1 MNEEFDPTDVYKRQL
16 ERDIDY
22 ATQLEQDFS
31 RVTHGST
38 EEEAQPEAEQPAPQE
53 TPEAKEQPQPE
64 PEPEP
69 ELSGETVTFNNGKT
83 YAVEHIE
90 YKGGNPFV
98 KPEFREL
105 YNEGGG
111 GLTYFGQPLGEMNTQ
126 VRERMSAPG
135 TGLADAAVGV
145 VNLGWQ
151 GIARLFGAKDPADIE
166 IPRFQTEEAQTVRD
180 ISSIVL
186 PSIIG
191 GAAATNYFG
200 GLQASR
206 VASQSGNLSRL
217 TALGQDVAF
226 KRFATIGLQGG
237 IGAAVDYV
245 APSNKRDM
253 NVAGTL
259 KEVWPQTWGWVSD
272 DIATLQ
278 SDSPEVKRQKNM
290 KEGVLLS
297 IGADA
302 IVAFSKFVGAKG
314 QLSEATRWI
323 PENEKAKKV
332 TKELNN
338 VPEETPEEVII
349 NGAAKRVEELNE
361 LAEYNL
367 SKSVDLDQPVFGY
380 HDLYDDMEY
389 GLRTSDEGGVLSASV
404 DLVRVEN
411 NIDTVYGRL
420 GSVFTESALKY
431 GLDADEGAYAVIK
444 GIGNQLTEAGRYGY
458 KTSNGKYLSF
468 AEIDDA
474 GSRLAAD
481 LVEMDVTDMK
491 RLLDD
496 FSSIDKETGA
506 KVLTSDAYNASMK
519 AIKFYLKEYASMDTF
534 KAAAYTSTSLGG
546 QISDFAEGARLMEG
560 SIAVSRAQEQI
571 LDRIEFLTTVK
582 AQTSYV
588 RGRLLNLLNTQKANR
603 LQKAQKR
610 ITNLITGEEFAE
622 TFEEGMSTQ
631 AREAKEFV
639 DTLRNV
645 HAERPEMLGPMMLA
659 YEVTDGKVNS
669 ITKLNTYL
677 RNTTGTLS
685 KMFFDRNPEMP
696 SMYMQGIWA
705 NIYNSVLS
713 SMVTPLKAG
722 ASNSALL
729 IERPVATFM
738 GAALNGDMKTIRRG
752 IYQYR
757 AFGDTFRSAYKH
769 MNEVYKRAAKDPTS
783 VGYVMRDDIAV
794 KNEQSM
800 EVLNAFADAEEA
812 RGNVG
817 PAAVVGVIEE
827 LQALER
833 HPWLRFG
840 PNAMTAFDGFTR
852 SVIASVESRG
862 RAYDLIN
869 ASGGAINDVFMD
881 DISKMVYKDMF
892 DKNGMIT
899 DKAVEHASREIAMNL
914 DGELTQSVNEILQAA
929 PIAKPFLM
937 FPRTSSNMLMFAG
950 SHNPAAL
957 FHKKLS
963 DFGPAFED
971 LSKKEVE
978 ELLTRRG
985 LTYTDETL
993 ETTYNTIRAE
1003 MKGRKAV
1010 GMLAVMTAGAMYMQG
1025 NIRGYGHFDKEKQ
1038 RVRRDVGQAPLTYK
1052 GLDGRWYSYEN
1063 LGAISDWLGLT
1074 ATIMDQV
1081 VDGTLD
1087 QNSGELMF
1095 NKMAY
1100 ILAASVTSKSL
1111 MAGLE
1116 PMGDVFSGNP
1126 AALSRWGASFGSGL
1140 APLSGL
1146 RNDLS
1151 RLLTPQLKEVE
1162 QELNQ
1167 LVANRNPIAK
1177 DQLPNKYDYIDG
1189 GLVGVPEDPWTR
1201 IWNTFSPWKVHDD
1214 ISPEKQ
1220 FLIDIEFDG
1229 RPVLST
1235 NGKGVELT
1243 TDMKSEIARIMG
1255 EQGLYRDEIRRIM
1268 NSQDG
1273 RAFREE
1279 FKQALAANK
1288 NDRLPLD
1295 VSKYGN
1301 IHFKLEKA
1309 LRRSMKTAINRMD
1322 PDMRTEVRK
1331 LQSLE
1336 KRLDKAQKSRDLEL
1350 IRSLNNY

>member
-31 RVTHGST
+31 QQIDGVS
-38 EEEAQPEAEQPAPQE
+38 EEETQPPAEQPEVKQQTTEPKPINPPEQE
-53 TPEAKEQPQPE
+53 AATVE
-64 PEPEP
+64 PETEAP
-69 ELSGETVTFNNGKT
+69 KQQ
-83 YAVEHIE
+83 
-90 YKGGNPFV
+90 GGDQRRFR
-98 KPEFREL
+98 KPDGSLDMEALEQAGNEFD
-105 YNEGGG
+105 
-111 GLTYFGQPLGEMNTQ
+111 M
-126 VRERMSAPG
+126 A
-135 TGLADAAVGV
+135 GLAGIGDAAIGL

-151 GIARLFGAKDPADIE
+151 GVARVFGAKDPANIE
-166 IPRFQTEEAQTVRD
+166 LPRFQNEEAQVVRD
-180 ISSIVL
+180 ITGLVL
-186 PSIIG
+186 PSMVG
-191 GAAATNYFG
+191 TGVATGYLKG
-200 GLQASR
+200 VQATRVANQGQKLSR
-206 VASQSGNLSRL
+206 V
-217 TALGQDVAF
+217 TKLGQDVAF
-226 KRFATIGLQGG
+226 KKFAEIGLAGG
-237 IGAAVDYV
+237 VGAVTDYV
-245 APSNKRDM
+245 APSNARDM
-253 NVAGTL
+253 NATGTL
-259 KEVWPQTWGWVSD
+259 KEMWPQTWGWVSD

-302 IVAFSKFVGAKG
+302 IVAFAKFLDSKAG
-314 QLSEATRWI
+314 LRRATQWI

-332 TKELNN
+332 TKKLNN
-338 VPEETPEEVII
+338 VPEETPEDVII
-349 NGAAKRVEELNE
+349 NGAAKRVDELNE

-404 DLVRVEN
+404 DLVRIEN

-444 GIGNQLTEAGRYGY
+444 GIGNQLTDAGRYGY

-481 LVEMDVTDMK
+481 LVEMDVTDMR

-496 FSSIDKETGA
+496 FASIDKETGA
-506 KVLTSDAYNASMK
+506 SVLTSDAYNATMK
-519 AIKFYLKEYASMDTF
+519 AIKFYLKEYSSMDTF

-588 RGRLLNLLNTQKANR
+588 RGRMLNLLNTKKANR
-603 LQKAQKR
+603 FQKAQKR

-645 HAERPEMLGPMMLA
+645 HAERPEMLGPLMLA
-659 YEVTDGKVNS
+659 YEVTDGSVNS
-669 ITKLNTYL
+669 ITKLNNYL
-677 RNTTGTLS
+677 RNTTGTVS
-685 KMFFDRNPEMP
+685 KMFFDRSPDMP
-696 SMYMQGIWA
+696 SSWTQGVWA

-757 AFGDTFRSAYKH
+757 AIGDTFRSAYKH

-794 KNEQSM
+794 KNERSM
-800 EVLNAFADAEEA
+800 EILNAFADAEEA
-812 RGNVG
+812 RGNLG
-817 PAAVVGVIEE
+817 PAAIVGHIEE

-852 SVIASVESRG
+852 SVIGSVEARG

-869 ASGGAINDVFMD
+869 TSGGAINDVFMD
-881 DISKMVYKDMF
+881 DISKMIYKDMF

-899 DKAVEHASREIAMNL
+899 DKAVEYASREIAMNL
-914 DGELTQSVNEILQAA
+914 DGALTQSVNEILQAA
-929 PIAKPFLM
+929 PLAKPFLM
-937 FPRTSSNMLMFAG
+937 FPRTSTNMLMFAG

-963 DFGPAFED
+963 DFGPRFED
-971 LSKKEVE
+971 LSKAQVE

-993 ETTYNTIRAE
+993 ESTYNTVRAE
-1003 MKGRKAV
+1003 MKGRKAI
-1010 GMLAVMTAGAMYMQG
+1010 GMLAVLTAGGMFLG
-1025 NIRGYGHFDKEKQ
+1025 NNIRGNGHYDKETQ
-1038 RVRRDVGQAPLTYK
+1038 RVRRDANWQPRTYR
-1052 GLDGRWYSYEN
+1052 GLDGRWYSYDN
-1063 LGAISDWLGLT
+1063 LGAISDWLALT
-1074 ATIMDQV
+1074 ADIGDNI
-1081 VDGTLD
+1081 VDGTLEA
-1087 QNSGELMF
+1087 NTGEVMF
-1095 NKMAY
+1095 NKLAF
-1100 ILAASVTSKSL
+1100 ILASSVTSKSF

-1146 RNDLS
+1146 RNDMS

-1167 LVANRNPIAK
+1167 LIANRNPIAK
-1177 DQLPNKYDYIDG
+1177 QMLPNKYDYIDG
-1189 GLVGVPEDPWTR
+1189 GEIGLTDPWTR
-1201 IWNTFSPWKVHDD
+1201 IWNTFSPWKVHDE

-1235 NGKGVELT
+1235 NGKGVALT
-1243 TDMKSEIARIMG
+1243 TEMKSAIAKNMG
-1255 EQGLYRDEIRRIM
+1255 EDKIYRDEIRKIM
-1268 NSQDG
+1268 NTTTG
-1273 RAFREE
+1273 REFRKAFKEAQGISKE
-1279 FKQALAANK
+1279 
-1288 NDRLPLD
+1288 PLD
-1295 VSKYGN
+1295 VSLYDN
-1301 IHFKLEKA
+1301 VHFELERALRESMNFAIDRLSPEMRSEIDKLQAKQSDLDQATKEANLEK
-1309 LRRSMKTAINRMD
+1309 
-1322 PDMRTEVRK
+1322 
-1331 LQSLE
+1331 
-1336 KRLDKAQKSRDLEL
+1336 
-1350 IRSLNNY
+1350 IRQINNY